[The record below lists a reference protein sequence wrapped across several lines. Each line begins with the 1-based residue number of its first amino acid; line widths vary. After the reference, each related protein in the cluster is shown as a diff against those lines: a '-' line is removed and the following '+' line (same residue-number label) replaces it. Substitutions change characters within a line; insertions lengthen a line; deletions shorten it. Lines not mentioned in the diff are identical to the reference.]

1 MIRENSDISQ
11 NSNVATFRR
20 FHHGAVAMRVL
31 AYFLAILCASLT
43 ACSSTVPTPGDLKNI
58 EFPRVRGR
66 SLQGEEITIPDH
78 YRGKPVLL
86 LVGYQQRA
94 QFDIDRWILGTLQA
108 DIPVEIVEVPT
119 IAGLMPQAVQGFI
132 DGGMR
137 SGIPKTDWAS
147 VVTVYGDA
155 DKIIQALGNERPQ
168 VGYALL
174 LDQSGKIVWSRN
186 EGYSA
191 ANILE
196 LKKVVGSMPW
206 PGEEI

>member
-1 MIRENSDISQ
+1 M
-11 NSNVATFRR
+11 
-20 FHHGAVAMRVL
+20 HHRAVVRNLVTSSL
-31 AYFLAILCASLT
+31 TILCMSLI
-43 ACSSTVPTPGDLKNI
+43 ACSSTVPAPGDLKNT
-58 EFPRVRGR
+58 EFPRVTGR
-66 SLQGEEITIPDH
+66 SLQGEPITIPDH

-94 QFDIDRWILGTLQA
+94 QFDIDRWILGALQA

-174 LDQSGKIVWSRN
+174 LDRSGRIVWSRN

-196 LKKVVGSMPW
+196 LKKVVGAML
-206 PGEEI
+206 